1 MIIETFLFF
10 NELDILRVKLEENFN
25 VIDYFVLVESN
36 LTFSGKK
43 KEYIFD
49 LNKDSFSE
57 YLSKIIHIKLNQ
69 RSLRC
74 AWKNESVQRNYIK
87 VILEG
92 LVLEDSDTII
102 HTDCD
107 EIIHNKVIKEIIT
120 NGMKENIYALDLDV
134 YYYDLTHKSCE
145 LWNQKAKVF
154 KYSLLKNENVSVSL
168 IRNGDASVYHKKA
181 GWHLSYFGGENKI
194 KEKIN
199 AYSHQEYNNDNVKN
213 KIVESI
219 HNNRDLFGR
228 QNIFFKIIKIEDN
241 PYLPRSFLFLL

>member
-25 VIDYFVLVESN
+25 TIDYFLLVESN
-36 LTFSGKK
+36 LTFSGRK

-49 LNKDSFSE
+49 LNKELFSE

-69 RSLRC
+69 RALRS
-74 AWKNESVQRNYIK
+74 AWENEFVQRNYIK
-87 VILEG
+87 E
-92 LVLEDSDTII
+92 VLDSMSLKDTDTII

-107 EIIHNKVIKEIIT
+107 EIIDNKIVKEIKK
-120 NGMKENIYALDLDV
+120 NGIKENIYALDLDV
-134 YYYDLTHKSCE
+134 YYYDLNHKSCE
-145 LWNQKAKVF
+145 LWNQKAKIF
-154 KYSLLKNENVSVSL
+154 KYSVLKNVSVSL
-168 IRNGDASVYHKKA
+168 LRNDDTPVFYKKA

-199 AYSHQEYNNDNVKN
+199 AYSHQEYNNDHVKN

-241 PYLPRSFLFLL
+241 NYLPRYIINLI

>member
-25 VIDYFVLVESN
+25 TIDYFILVESN

-49 LNKDSFSE
+49 LNKDLFSE

-69 RSLRC
+69 RSMGN
-74 AWKNESVQRNYIK
+74 AWKNETIQRNYIK
-87 VILEG
+87 VTLENMD
-92 LVLEDSDTII
+92 LVDTDTIL

-107 EIIHNKVIKEIIT
+107 EIIDNRILQEILKNGFKES
-120 NGMKENIYALDLDV
+120 IYALDLDV

-145 LWNQKAKVF
+145 LWNKKAKVF
-154 KYSLLKNENVSVSL
+154 KYNFLKKENVSISV
-168 IRNGDASVYHKKA
+168 IRELDTPVYPKKA

-199 AYSHQEYNNDNVKN
+199 AYSHQEFNNKEILDKIDFSIKN
-213 KIVESI
+213 
-219 HNNRDLFGR
+219 HRDLFGR
-228 QNIFFKIIKIEDN
+228 SSIFFKIIEIKDN
-241 PYLPRSFLFLL
+241 NYLPKNFLYLL